1 MKVLQINSY
10 SNGSTGTIAKSIHNA
25 LKKNGDESVFA
36 YGIGN
41 SSETDFKIGTEL
53 DFKLHTY
60 GTLLT
65 GLHGYFSKNNT
76 KKLIDFIKKENPDII
91 HLHNIHGGYIN
102 LQVLF
107 NFLKIY
113 NKKVVITLHDCWL
126 FTGKCYHFYEAGCE
140 KWKEK
145 CGNCP
150 QTAMYPKSLFFDRT
164 EKMLADKK
172 VLLKD
177 FPNLHVIAVSNWLGD
192 VAKESF
198 LGEYPI
204 SVIYNGVDTS
214 FFFPQ
219 DTAEIEN
226 KYNLNGKFVILGVAS
241 SWSTDKGLQDFIKL
255 SEKLQENEVIV
266 LVGVTE
272 EIKSNLPANCIG
284 ITRTEN
290 KTKLAKLYSRADV
303 FVNFSAQETFGMV
316 TAEAMACGTP
326 VIVSSTTACPEIVC
340 DGTGFVAE
348 PHNIE
353 QISNYIDKIRR
364 RPRGYYRDACVT
376 HVKKNYTVEKM
387 TASYINLYKNMQ

>member
-219 DTAEIEN
+219 DTADIEN

-364 RPRGYYRDACVT
+364 MPRGYYRDACVT
-376 HVKKNYTVEKM
+376 HVKENYTVEKM